1 MWLLVRCLVWNVSGS
16 LSVPV
21 ARELV
26 LDYIAERKRMD
37 DLCCS
42 ITDGRF
48 REQKVLFINLVLYF
62 FDGRGCIKNCDAL
75 PKL

>member
-1 MWLLVRCLVWNVSGS
+1 MRCLVWNVSGC
-16 LSVPV
+16 LSVAV
-21 ARELV
+21 AREVV